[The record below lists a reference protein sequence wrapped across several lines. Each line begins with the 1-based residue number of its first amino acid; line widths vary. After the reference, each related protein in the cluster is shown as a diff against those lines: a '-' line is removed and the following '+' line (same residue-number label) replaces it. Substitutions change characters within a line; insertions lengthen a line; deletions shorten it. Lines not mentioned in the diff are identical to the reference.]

1 MKPLFLLRL
10 FFDFVAVGLLLAA
23 LAYNWLGNVGH
34 EIIGTGL
41 FLLLISHNI
50 FNRRWYGTIT
60 RNWRAP
66 RGIVTKLINLALLI
80 TMMTLLA
87 TSVIISQTVF
97 GFLPLTSSFTLRQV
111 HASVAYLAL
120 LIAAVHLG
128 LHWSMIIGVVS
139 SRLGIATESKLRT
152 AVFRV
157 VAIMIAACGIWSL
170 FAVNVGSKLFMQTR
184 FDFGDFETA
193 TLPLFLHHMAIIGL
207 GAFVAHYGMKSIK
220 DRKRLAA

>member
-1 MKPLFLLRL
+1 MRPLFLLRL
-10 FFDFVAVGLLLAA
+10 ILDFVAAGLLLAT
-23 LAYNWLGNVGH
+23 LAYNLLGNAAH
-34 EIIGTGL
+34 EIIGTGM

-60 RNWRAP
+60 NGWRGP
-66 RGIVTKLINLALLI
+66 RGIATKLINLALLI

-97 GFLPLTSSFTLRQV
+97 SFLPLTSSFTARQI

-128 LHWSMIIGVVS
+128 LHWSMIMSVVS
-139 SRLGIATESKLRT
+139 GRLGITTESKLRT
-152 AVFRV
+152 VVLRV
-157 VAIMIAACGIWSL
+157 IAIMIAASGVRSL

-193 TLPLFLHHMAIIGL
+193 ALPFFLHHIAIIGL
-207 GAFVAHYGMKSIK
+207 GAFLAHYGMRSIK
-220 DRKRLAA
+220 DRRRLAP